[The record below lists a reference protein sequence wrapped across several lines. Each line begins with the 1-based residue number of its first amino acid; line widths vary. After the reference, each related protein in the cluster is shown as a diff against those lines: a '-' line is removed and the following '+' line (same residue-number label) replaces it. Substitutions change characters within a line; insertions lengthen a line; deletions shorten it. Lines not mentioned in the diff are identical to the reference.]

1 MPSFSILFL
10 LFSYLADI
18 QDKDYL
24 VGNKNL
30 FKSLINDLIPTLT
43 NKSTGILMV
52 LFGVGLVTQFFDLFG

>member
-10 LFSYLADI
+10 LFSYLVDI